1 MPGIQ
6 YPAGIKDIGKFDH
19 QKNIS
24 VNVNVYGYKDK
35 KKSFS
40 LRITT
45 ITVGRDHVNLLYIT
59 AGETCI
65 GERLEQVDIETI

>member
-6 YPAGIKDIGKFDH
+6 YPAGIKDIVKFDH

-35 KKSFS
+35 KNLS
-40 LRITT
+40 LY
-45 ITVGRDHVNLLYIT
+45 VLPP
-59 AGETCI
+59 
-65 GERLEQVDIETI
+65 